1 MSGFSIE
8 LLTDGCK
15 AIDPASRNR
24 YEVKRTGND
33 TPLTEG
39 GEAPAARKSR
49 VPRAAK
55 APRPEVSI
63 PAPGKL
69 PEIAVPEDRDSRTEV
84 RAANAE
90 LVARTKPETKS
101 EPKPEDRDSRTEVRA
116 ADAEL
121 VARTKPETKSEP
133 KNEPKNEPKAET
145 QKELPAGARV
155 LMKREQEPTAAAPLT
170 YREYAFEVSRGSSE
184 TAAVAVLLAELERIQ
199 ARLASAPAG
208 KLVNLAAFDEAF
220 EGRPKVL
227 PLATV
232 TWKDWRTD
240 VSKAFPRRDRPEPG
254 PRSGMREARSEQAAP
269 AVQPAPA
276 QGQPAAPARSVPP
289 AAKSAP
295 EKAASVAPP
304 AAAAKSVAPRPA
316 GTKSIAPAAPRP
328 SASPPKAAPSE
339 SKLPRRSKAPPP
351 AQKTPK
357 RVAGEELIAVLF
369 ESMHDMHFMS
379 DAVEGASFCLEL
391 AALHLPA
398 RVAIV
403 YLYDIN
409 RREFVVASA
418 RGAEAD
424 ALLLKRYSESETL
437 LTKTMRKQRGLL
449 LSEGDVAL
457 SESPM
462 FQAFGAAKSAIL
474 APVKLSGRFLGIV
487 LVADSTDGVA
497 FTEMDASGVN
507 YMAEQL
513 AEFLGARGVV
523 IDPDRI
529 KPGASA

>member
-49 VPRAAK
+49 MPRAAK

-69 PEIAVPEDRDSRTEV
+69 PEIAI
-84 RAANAE
+84 
-90 LVARTKPETKS
+90 
-101 EPKPEDRDSRTEVRA
+101 PEDRDSRTEVRA

-121 VARTKPETKSEP
+121 VATTKPEAKSEQ
-133 KNEPKNEPKAET
+133 KNESKAET
-145 QKELPAGARV
+145 QEELPAGARV

-184 TAAVAVLLAELERIQ
+184 TAAVAVLLAELDRIQ

-240 VSKAFPRRDRPEPG
+240 VSRAFPRRDRQEPG
-254 PRSGMREARSEQAAP
+254 PRSGLREARSEQAAP

-276 QGQPAAPARSVPP
+276 QGQAAAPARSVAP
-289 AAKSAP
+289 AAKIAP
-295 EKAASVAPP
+295 EKAAAVAPP
-304 AAAAKSVAPRPA
+304 AVAAKSVAPRPA

-379 DAVEGASFCLEL
+379 DAVEGAGFCLEL

-457 SESPM
+457 IESPM